1 MNNEKY
7 DYKGTKET
15 AKLFLMNFSKQIEHS
30 LVSLHISLS

>member
-15 AKLFLMNFSKQIEHS
+15 EKLFLMNCSKQIEHS
-30 LVSLHISLS
+30 LVSLHILLS